1 MPNVSMAW
9 SHRSTLDRSRPSSW
23 HALPTG
29 RVPSGFRRSSHITSQ
44 EQMIQLMVGWKD
56 LGINTFILQIASP
69 FDDET
74 AERFATEIRPV
85 VVIA

>member
-1 MPNVSMAW
+1 
-9 SHRSTLDRSRPSSW
+9 
-23 HALPTG
+23 
-29 RVPSGFRRSSHITSQ
+29 
-44 EQMIQLMVGWKD
+44 MIQLMVGWKD